1 MQELSELRRLYLD
14 MVQRCIINTIYE
26 DPNQGF
32 WSPQVFDS
40 QLRDLG
46 RDWPSKAHSM
56 IGNRRM
62 SNLRDILEFIV
73 ANKIAGDF
81 IETGVWRGGACI
93 MARAVFK
100 AYQVTDRRVWVAD
113 SFCGLPRP
121 NPKYS
126 ADTGDQHHSYQQLAI
141 SLEEVKSNFAKYD
154 LLDDQVIFL
163 QGWFSETL
171 PKAPIQ
177 QLAVLR
183 LDGDMYESTMDGL
196 LNLYDKVSPGGFV
209 IVDDFGAVAACQRA
223 ILEFRSQRK
232 IEDPI
237 QNIDG
242 IGVFW
247 RKSAVSDPV
256 ASPTLVGAH
265 TS

>member
-1 MQELSELRRLYLD
+1 MQELTELRRLYLD

-32 WSPQVFDS
+32 WSPQVFDG

-46 RDWPSKAHSM
+46 RDWPSRAHSM
-56 IGNRRM
+56 IGNLRM
-62 SNLRDILEFIV
+62 SNLRDIIEFVI
-73 ANKIAGDF
+73 ASNIAGDF

-126 ADTGDQHHSYQQLAI
+126 ADAGDQHHLYAELAI
-141 SLEEVKSNFAKYD
+141 SLNEVKSNFAKYD
-154 LLDDQVIFL
+154 LLDDQVVFL

-171 PKAPIQ
+171 PKAPIER
-177 QLAVLR
+177 LAVLR

-196 LNLYDKVSPGGFV
+196 QNLYDKVSSGGFV
-209 IVDDFGAVAACQRA
+209 IVDDFGAVPACQQA
-223 ILEFRSQRK
+223 IMEFRSQRR

-247 RKSAVSDPV
+247 RKSAVADRGLSATP
-256 ASPTLVGAH
+256 VGAH
-265 TS
+265 AD